1 LLHLLTL
8 HRDQIGRTIKMNNK
22 NDANPKDDG
31 KDKYLVF
38 ALKIKLKNN
47 TSFRSRDIKCFKC

>member
-1 LLHLLTL
+1 
-8 HRDQIGRTIKMNNK
+8 MNNK